1 MFEMRKP
8 KQDGNEFALVYTIPK
23 GSSEIKVYEKGNEL
37 KVVTLWLN

>member
-1 MFEMRKP
+1 MQKDEQNDNQFT
-8 KQDGNEFALVYTIPK
+8 LVYTIPK